1 MGVLR
6 MTLLWTSVHGLLVV
20 EVALVLLLLLS
31 WISTQWWCS
40 LVAAINKHI
49 ENAADTILQ
58 YSGVKT
64 AIEAL
69 NATWIYDVR
78 RKLFNAQV
86 IFWVYVGLVG
96 RQCQHVQGPEKCS
109 NIWTDTVPDVGDQ
122 ESLQPGHYLGE
133 SKGGEGQ
140 VQEVLC

>member
-96 RQCQHVQGPEKCS
+96 LLFINCVRQLWMV
-109 NIWTDTVPDVGDQ
+109 NIIRTQRNVLISRLTLFLTLVIKRVF
-122 ESLQPGHYLGE
+122 SLVITLGR
-133 SKGGEGQ
+133 
-140 VQEVLC
+140 VR